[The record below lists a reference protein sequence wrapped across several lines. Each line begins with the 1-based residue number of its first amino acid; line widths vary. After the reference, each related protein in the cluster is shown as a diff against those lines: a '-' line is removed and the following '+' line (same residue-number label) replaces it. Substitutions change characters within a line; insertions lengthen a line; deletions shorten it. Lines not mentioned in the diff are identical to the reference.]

1 MASNESTN
9 VVKNQKGVNNE
20 SVNEVTEGAKESATF
35 TSDELLKEKTRL
47 EKETEALKKAKE
59 ELEKEKKAHEADV
72 KKLNDR
78 EKAVASRE
86 IAVRERENAVSD
98 AERTQKEELA
108 KEKLDRKRALDEEI
122 SSERS
127 AALNKISD
135 MITARRDEMEK
146 SFSAELDKRRTQ
158 VDKEAEDIRRRA
170 QVDAGRIRDDAEK
183 EADERRKRLNEQVDA
198 EIAARTKEVTEKTNE
213 LNKQIALYQKKIE
226 DLNVAT
232 QKAEDAEEAAKNAK
246 DAADRQLR
254 RNERHAEDIESRE
267 ADLDTL
273 VEERWRDKIKEY
285 NTTIEEKDRALE
297 ELRSRAGELR
307 KSVDAIESFKVSI
320 GDEPVI
326 IQDRIAHLQKENDR
340 LSEELA
346 KRAPQETQRE
356 LDNLKK
362 DYGDLKQE
370 NETLRGENSAM
381 KKEQEKTDAVK
392 VEKRRVE
399 ALNGELK
406 SEIEE
411 LQGRVARY
419 EDRIKRLSASE
430 NRAADRDARIAEIR
444 SGYSDGF
451 AITSTLYDRDEIE
464 WLENIGKKCDLYG
477 ISFPKRILYA
487 FHTALKISDW
497 SIIAV
502 LAGVS
507 GTGKS
512 ELPKLYAAFGGM
524 NFISVPVQ
532 PSWDSQESMLGFY
545 NSIDNKFEPEPL
557 LKYLAQCTEDEN
569 YNPYMSIV
577 LLDEMNLAHVE
588 HYFADFLSK
597 LETRRGTAKNVPSV
611 EVKLGAGVDPY
622 ELSLKRT
629 ILWTGTMNQ
638 DETTKSLSDKVLDRG
653 LVIYFPRPQTLI
665 SRTTLKNLAAMI
677 KDRQMLTESKWTS
690 WIIRNLITRKEEKS
704 PLLAELDEYRTIVE
718 DINDILEKVGRA
730 LGHRVWQSIM
740 NYILNYPTVSEKL
753 RSVGVHDEKKHTW
766 NFDDVELTEELK
778 DNMRTAFE
786 DQIVQK
792 VMPKLRGIET
802 RGKGRDYL
810 QEIEDL
816 LESKGFEKL
825 KDDFEIA
832 CTQGYGQFMWSSAK
846 YIEVDDVQVEEQQE
860 SVSEDKA
867 KDSSEA

>member
-1 MASNESTN
+1 MTSNESTN
-9 VVKNQKGVNNE
+9 IVKEQIDINDE
-20 SVNEVTEGAKESATF
+20 SENKVTEG
-35 TSDELLKEKTRL
+35 
-47 EKETEALKKAKE
+47 EKETAVSKSDEVLMQKAQLREIADTLKKATE
-59 ELEKEKKAHEADV
+59 EFEREKKAYEADV

-78 EKAVASRE
+78 EKSVASRE
-86 IAVRERENAVSD
+86 IAVRERENVVSD
-98 AERTQKEELA
+98 AERTQEDVLA
-108 KEKLDRKRALDEEI
+108 KIKLDRKKALDEEI
-122 SSERS
+122 SSEKS
-127 AALNKISD
+127 AALNQISD

-158 VDKEAEDIRRRA
+158 ADKEAEEIRKRA
-170 QVDAGRIRDDAEK
+170 QIDADRIRDDAEK
-183 EADERRKRLNEQVDA
+183 EAEERRKRLNEQTDA
-198 EIAARTKEVTEKTNE
+198 EVEAKTKEVIEKDKE
-213 LNKQIALYQKKIE
+213 LSKQIALYQTKIE
-226 DLNVAT
+226 ELDAAK
-232 QKAEDAEEAAKNAK
+232 QKAEDAEEDAKNAK
-246 DAADRQLR
+246 ETAERQLR

-267 ADLDTL
+267 DDLDTL
-273 VEERWRDKIKEY
+273 VKERWEDKIKEF
-285 NTTIEEKDRALE
+285 TTKINEKNKALE
-297 ELRSRAGELR
+297 ELRSEASELR

-320 GDEPVI
+320 GDEPAI
-326 IQDRIAHLQKENDR
+326 IQDRIAHLQKEKDR

-346 KRAPQETQRE
+346 KRAPQETQQE
-356 LDNLKK
+356 LEDLKRK
-362 DYGDLKQE
+362 YGDLKQE
-370 NETLRGENSAM
+370 NDMLRGEISEM
-381 KKEQEKTDAVK
+381 KKEQEKTDAINVAK
-392 VEKRRVE
+392 HRVD
-399 ALNGELK
+399 ALNRELK

-430 NRAADRDARIAEIR
+430 NITADRDARIAEIR

-451 AITSTLYDRDEIE
+451 TITSTLYDGGEIE
-464 WLENIGKKCDLYG
+464 WLDNIGKNCDDYG

-497 SIIAV
+497 SIITV
-502 LAGVS
+502 LEGVS

-557 LKYLAQCTEDEN
+557 LKYLVQCTEDEK

-622 ELSLKRT
+622 ELPLKRT

-653 LVIYFPRPQTLI
+653 IVIYFPRPQTLI
-665 SRTTLKNLAAMI
+665 GRTTLKNLSAKI
-677 KDRQMLTESKWTS
+677 KDRKMLTASKWKS
-690 WIIRNLITRKEEKS
+690 WIIRNLITRKDKNS
-704 PLLAELDEYRTIVE
+704 PLLTQLDEYRKIVE

-730 LGHRVWQSIM
+730 IGHRVWQSIM

-753 RSVGVHDEKKHTW
+753 RTDGTYNKDKNTW

-816 LESKGFEKL
+816 LESNGFEKL

-846 YIEVDDVQVEEQQE
+846 YIEADDVQGDKMQE
-860 SVSEDKA
+860 SVSEDKEQ
-867 KDSSEA
+867 DSTKA